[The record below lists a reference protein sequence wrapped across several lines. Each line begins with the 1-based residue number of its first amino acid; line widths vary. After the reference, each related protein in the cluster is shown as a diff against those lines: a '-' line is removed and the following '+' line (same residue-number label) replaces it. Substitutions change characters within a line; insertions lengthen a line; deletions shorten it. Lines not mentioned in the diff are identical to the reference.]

1 MIELKSLCLTCQAWE
16 KKMDL
21 DDLSNEFHDTAVSKG
36 FWDNYEV
43 APVEFICT
51 KLALIHSEVTE
62 VLEAIRKD
70 KGETEVMAEFA
81 DILIRTMDLYAGMN
95 ERWFVGD
102 MSLQDAVT
110 RKTDINSNRPKLHG
124 NKF

>member
-1 MIELKSLCLTCQAWE
+1 
-16 KKMDL
+16 MDL
-21 DDLSNEFHDTAVSKG
+21 DELSNEFHDTAVKKG

-70 KGETEVMAEFA
+70 KGETEIMAEFA

-110 RKTDINSNRPKLHG
+110 RKTEMNISRPKLHG